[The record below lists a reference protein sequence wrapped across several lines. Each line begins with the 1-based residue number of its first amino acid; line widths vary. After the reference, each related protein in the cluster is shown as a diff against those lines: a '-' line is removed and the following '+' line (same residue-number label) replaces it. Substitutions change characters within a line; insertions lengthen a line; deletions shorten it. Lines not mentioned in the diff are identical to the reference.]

1 MLGAILGYFGG
12 LFWHMYLFS
21 LISIWHNS
29 DYHQYFFLTS
39 CPHLQWFILEY
50 FGTYFGILSLLFGN
64 RSICSVKF
72 CTDVL
77 DVPFERHC
85 TIFFPYRDPAGEP
98 QGSIFRLILGNV
110 YLILHNCSIFSHE
123 IQCRCSCYNPDGDYT
138 QKTFY
143 IMPFHLLGGILGY
156 FGTYFCIC
164 TYFFQISVQHF
175 LMKFCTGVLGITLI
189 ITNTKIFFDI
199 MFQGDILGYSGAY
212 FGILRLLF
220 ENRSIYSVKCY
231 TDVLDVPFVGQ
242 CTIFFHIMTLLGS
255 LRGYFRAH
263 FGQCLSNTSNCSIFS
278 HKTLHSCSW
287 YNPHG
292 DYTQKTFYIM
302 PFHLLGG
309 ILGYFGTY
317 FCICTYFFQISVQY
331 FLIKC
336 CAGFLV

>member
-1 MLGAILGYFGG
+1 MLKQSPGMLGAILGYFGG

-123 IQCRCSCYNPDGDYT
+123 TWHR
-138 QKTFY
+138 
-143 IMPFHLLGGILGY
+143 
-156 FGTYFCIC
+156 
-164 TYFFQISVQHF
+164 
-175 LMKFCTGVLGITLI
+175 
-189 ITNTKIFFDI
+189 
-199 MFQGDILGYSGAY
+199 
-212 FGILRLLF
+212 
-220 ENRSIYSVKCY
+220 
-231 TDVLDVPFVGQ
+231 
-242 CTIFFHIMTLLGS
+242 
-255 LRGYFRAH
+255 
-263 FGQCLSNTSNCSIFS
+263 
-278 HKTLHSCSW
+278 CSW
-287 YNPHG
+287 YNPNGH
-292 DYTQKTFYIM
+292 YTQNLFTSCRPSAGVHFKVFWDLLLHMYI
-302 PFHLLGG
+302 FFLD
-309 ILGYFGTY
+309 ILSI
-317 FCICTYFFQISVQY
+317 FCHEILHRCSWYN
-331 FLIKC
+331 LDHH
-336 CAGFLV
+336 